1 MTMKD
6 NATYQII
13 KLLADAPESQ
23 VAPTVLEIFQ
33 NWANNPPTADKIV
46 EVRNYLSYSSLAS
59 DFVISTLNALEAIKR
74 KEEREA
80 I

>member
-13 KLLADAPESQ
+13 KLLAEAPESQ
-23 VAPTVLEIFQ
+23 VAPTALELFQ
-33 NWANNPPTADKIV
+33 KWVNNPPTADQIV
-46 EVRNYLSYSSLAS
+46 EVRNYLAYNSLAS
-59 DFVISTLNALEAIKR
+59 DFVISTLNALEAVKR